1 MIIRN
6 NCCICNIKLE
16 NSIIFKDFPSRIGVS
31 SSLDYKYND
40 LSISQCTQ
48 CNTFQLSKLVPL
60 DELYVVSHNN
70 EIIGKVW
77 LNHFIEFSK
86 FIKEN
91 KGNLLDVLE
100 IGSPTDK
107 ILKYIDAENYNK
119 WILLDPNA
127 VKYDNNKVI
136 SINKFLDKDLL
147 IKDKYN
153 TIIHSHLI
161 EHLYNPVEQ
170 LSLMNDLLD
179 DNGDLFISAPNMEHY
194 GYTHSPFL
202 GIHFEHTY
210 FLNRINTIYLL
221 NKSNFVV
228 KNIINYNT
236 HSLFYHCKKEKN
248 LNTSIDMVKQYNITS
263 KYFFDTKINYY
274 KELVSSINKKIL
286 NCNSHIYIFGCQTN
300 TLMLIYFK
308 LNTENVKFILDNDKT
323 KQNKYFYGTNLT
335 CKSPE
340 ILSTV
345 DNPYVICYI
354 GEYTN
359 EVKIQLNNINN
370 NITYL

>member
-1 MIIRN
+1 MIIRS
-6 NCCICNIKLE
+6 NCCICNVKLE

-31 SSLDYKYND
+31 SSLDYNYND
-40 LSISQCTQ
+40 LSISQCTE
-48 CNTFQLSKLVPL
+48 CNTFQLNKLVPL

-91 KGNLLDVLE
+91 KENLLDVLE

-107 ILKYIDAENYNK
+107 IIKYIDAENYNK
-119 WILLDPNA
+119 WVLLDPNA
-127 VKYDNNKVI
+127 VKYDNDKVI
-136 SINKFLDKDLL
+136 SINQFLDKDLL

-179 DNGDLFISAPNMEHY
+179 DNGDLFISAPNMEYY
-194 GYTHSPFL
+194 GCTHSPFL

-248 LNTSIDMVKQYNITS
+248 LNISIDMVKQYNITN

-274 KELVSSINKKIL
+274 KELVSVINQKIL
-286 NCNSHIYIFGCQTN
+286 KCNSPIYIFGCQTN

-323 KQNKYFYGTNLT
+323 KQNKYFYGTNLL

-340 ILSTV
+340 ILSIV
-345 DNPYVICYI
+345 NNPYIICYI

-359 EVKIQLNNINN
+359 EVKIQLNNINS
-370 NITYL
+370 NITYI